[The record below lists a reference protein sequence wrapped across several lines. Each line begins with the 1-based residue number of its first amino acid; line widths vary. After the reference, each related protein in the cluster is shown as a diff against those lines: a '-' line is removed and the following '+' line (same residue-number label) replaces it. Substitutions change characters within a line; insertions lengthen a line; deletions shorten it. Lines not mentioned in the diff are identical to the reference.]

1 MTTAVSNLLSVAN
14 KEFKTFFAS
23 PAAYL
28 FLGAFVG
35 LSLFVFFW
43 VETFFSRNIADIRPL
58 FQWFPILLIFLVS
71 ALTMRSWSEEKRS
84 GTIESLLTS
93 PVSKF
98 TLIGGKFAA
107 ALSLVLIAMVL
118 TLPLPLTVSVLGR
131 LDIGPVFGGYVATF
145 FLAASYISIGLYTS
159 AKTDNPIVALIMT
172 VMLCGIFYIIGSPLI
187 TSLVGHN
194 YATILEAL
202 GTGSRFESITR
213 GVIDLRDL
221 VFYTSIVVIFLVA
234 NAYTLEKSTWT
245 RKTMK
250 NHKQWNVVTGLVCA
264 NAILLN
270 IWLFPVSSLRADLTE
285 GSLYSLSEM
294 TENELKNLREPLL
307 IRGYF
312 SERSHP
318 LLSPLVPR
326 IKDILTE
333 YEVSSGGTT
342 TVEFVDPQK
351 DRELEE
357 EAATKYGVRPMP
369 FQTASRHQA
378 EVVNSYFDI
387 VIAYGDQFET
397 LSYADLIEAKASAS
411 DVGVEVRLK
420 NPEYAITRAIKK
432 TVGAYNIGGTIL
444 DSIVDP
450 VTLNFYVSSVEN
462 LPKELKPIYDDLVS
476 IGQDYSNR
484 YKNKFSLRIIDPNKD
499 ENIKEQ
505 LDSEFNL
512 RPQMAG
518 LLDQDPFWFNL
529 ILENGSKKQL
539 VQFSDSLEKEA
550 LQKSIEASLK
560 RFAPGYLRTVT
571 VVTPSGNAQS
581 FNRLRQILSENLN
594 IAQSDLKDEKIPQ
607 DTDMLLVLAP
617 NKINDLQLKKIDQ
630 FLMKGG
636 SVVLATSPFNV
647 QVAESI
653 TAVNY
658 TSGVDAWL
666 EHIGLEIEAEM
677 VLDPK
682 SASLPVP
689 VQRYIGGIPVR
700 TIEMVPYPHFPDIRG
715 DDLNLD
721 HPITGSLNQITLNWA
736 SPIIADTDKLSEER
750 VVKLI
755 KSSASSWTSENLNVI
770 PDYKS
775 YPDTG
780 FANVNKRG
788 SEDLA
793 VAISGPFKSYFA
805 GAVDIQSEKGLLE
818 DLIQE
823 SPSSAKLILI
833 SSNSFAADGSID
845 LASHAMSTLYTKP
858 LEFMQNAVDWST
870 EDESLLGLRGK
881 SQFARTLYP
890 MSEDTQ
896 KGWEL
901 FNYILAIIGLFFV
914 WLWQRQRD
922 RRDLRAQKT
931 MLGMENQKSGES

>member
-1 MTTAVSNLLSVAN
+1 MTTTVSNLLSVAN

-118 TLPLPLTVSVLGR
+118 TLPLPLTVSILGR
-131 LDIGPVFGGYVATF
+131 LDLGPVFGGYVATF

-285 GSLYSLSEM
+285 GSLYSLSET

-387 VIAYGDQFET
+387 VVAYGDQFET

-450 VTLNFYVSSVEN
+450 VTLKFYVSSVEN

-484 YKNKFSLRIIDPNKD
+484 YKNKF
-499 ENIKEQ
+499 
-505 LDSEFNL
+505 
-512 RPQMAG
+512 
-518 LLDQDPFWFNL
+518 
-529 ILENGSKKQL
+529 
-539 VQFSDSLEKEA
+539 
-550 LQKSIEASLK
+550 
-560 RFAPGYLRTVT
+560 
-571 VVTPSGNAQS
+571 
-581 FNRLRQILSENLN
+581 
-594 IAQSDLKDEKIPQ
+594 
-607 DTDMLLVLAP
+607 
-617 NKINDLQLKKIDQ
+617 
-630 FLMKGG
+630 
-636 SVVLATSPFNV
+636 
-647 QVAESI
+647 
-653 TAVNY
+653 
-658 TSGVDAWL
+658 
-666 EHIGLEIEAEM
+666 
-677 VLDPK
+677 
-682 SASLPVP
+682 
-689 VQRYIGGIPVR
+689 
-700 TIEMVPYPHFPDIRG
+700 
-715 DDLNLD
+715 
-721 HPITGSLNQITLNWA
+721 
-736 SPIIADTDKLSEER
+736 
-750 VVKLI
+750 
-755 KSSASSWTSENLNVI
+755 
-770 PDYKS
+770 
-775 YPDTG
+775 
-780 FANVNKRG
+780 
-788 SEDLA
+788 
-793 VAISGPFKSYFA
+793 
-805 GAVDIQSEKGLLE
+805 
-818 DLIQE
+818 
-823 SPSSAKLILI
+823 
-833 SSNSFAADGSID
+833 
-845 LASHAMSTLYTKP
+845 YTKNNRP
-858 LEFMQNAVDWST
+858 
-870 EDESLLGLRGK
+870 
-881 SQFARTLYP
+881 
-890 MSEDTQ
+890 
-896 KGWEL
+896 
-901 FNYILAIIGLFFV
+901 
-914 WLWQRQRD
+914 
-922 RRDLRAQKT
+922 
-931 MLGMENQKSGES
+931 

>member
-58 FQWFPILLIFLVS
+58 FQWFPILLIILVS

-118 TLPLPLTVSVLGR
+118 TLPLPLTVSILGR
-131 LDIGPVFGGYVATF
+131 LDLGPVFGGYVATF

-285 GSLYSLSEM
+285 GSLYSLSET

-357 EAATKYGVRPMP
+357 EAATKYGGSTNA

-387 VIAYGDQFET
+387 VVAYGDQFET

-450 VTLNFYVSSVEN
+450 VTLKFYVSSVEN

-518 LLDQDPFWFNL
+518 LLDQEPFWFNL

-550 LQKSIEASLK
+550 LQKSIEASQ
-560 RFAPGYLRTVT
+560 ALR
-571 VVTPSGNAQS
+571 S
-581 FNRLRQILSENLN
+581 
-594 IAQSDLKDEKIPQ
+594 
-607 DTDMLLVLAP
+607 
-617 NKINDLQLKKIDQ
+617 
-630 FLMKGG
+630 
-636 SVVLATSPFNV
+636 
-647 QVAESI
+647 
-653 TAVNY
+653 
-658 TSGVDAWL
+658 
-666 EHIGLEIEAEM
+666 
-677 VLDPK
+677 
-682 SASLPVP
+682 
-689 VQRYIGGIPVR
+689 GIPKNCYCGHAVR
-700 TIEMVPYPHFPDIRG
+700 
-715 DDLNLD
+715 
-721 HPITGSLNQITLNWA
+721 
-736 SPIIADTDKLSEER
+736 
-750 VVKLI
+750 
-755 KSSASSWTSENLNVI
+755 
-770 PDYKS
+770 
-775 YPDTG
+775 
-780 FANVNKRG
+780 
-788 SEDLA
+788 
-793 VAISGPFKSYFA
+793 
-805 GAVDIQSEKGLLE
+805 
-818 DLIQE
+818 
-823 SPSSAKLILI
+823 
-833 SSNSFAADGSID
+833 
-845 LASHAMSTLYTKP
+845 
-858 LEFMQNAVDWST
+858 
-870 EDESLLGLRGK
+870 
-881 SQFARTLYP
+881 
-890 MSEDTQ
+890 
-896 KGWEL
+896 
-901 FNYILAIIGLFFV
+901 
-914 WLWQRQRD
+914 
-922 RRDLRAQKT
+922 
-931 MLGMENQKSGES
+931 

>member
-1 MTTAVSNLLSVAN
+1 MTTTVNNLYSVAN

-58 FQWFPILLIFLVS
+58 FQWFPVLLIFLVS

-98 TLIGGKFAA
+98 SLIGGKFLA
-107 ALSLVLIAMVL
+107 ALALVSIAMAL
-118 TLPLPLTVSVLGR
+118 TLPLPLTVSILGR

-145 FLAASYISIGLYTS
+145 FLAASYISIGLFTS
-159 AKTDNPIVALIMT
+159 ARTDNPIVALIMT
-172 VMLCGIFYIIGSPLI
+172 VLLCGVFYIIGSPLI

-221 VFYTSIVVIFLVA
+221 IFYSSIVVIFLVA

-245 RKTMK
+245 QKSTK
-250 NHKQWNVVTGLVCA
+250 SHKKWNVLTALVCA
-264 NAILLN
+264 NAILIN
-270 IWLFPVSSLRADLTE
+270 IWLFPVNFLRADLTE
-285 GSLYSLSEM
+285 GSLYSLSKT

-312 SERSHP
+312 SERTHP

-326 IKDILTE
+326 VKDILTE
-333 YEVSSGGTT
+333 YEVASRGSA

-351 DRELEE
+351 DRDLEE
-357 EAATKYGVRPMP
+357 EAASKYGIRPMP

-387 VIAYGDQFET
+387 VVAYGDQFET
-397 LSYADLIEAKASAS
+397 LSYADLIEAKANAS

-432 TVGAYNIGGTIL
+432 TVGAYNIGGTLL
-444 DSIVDP
+444 DTIADP
-450 VTLNFYVSSVEN
+450 VTLKFYVSPVDS
-462 LPKELKPIYDDLVS
+462 LPEELIPIYRDLVS
-476 IGQDYSNR
+476 IGDSYVNR
-484 YKNKFSLRIIDPNKD
+484 FEKKFSFEIVDPSKD
-499 ENIKEQ
+499 SVVEDMLE
-505 LDSEFNL
+505 SEFNL
-512 RPQMAG
+512 RPQVAG
-518 LLDQDPFWFNL
+518 LLDQDAFWFNL
-529 ILENGSKKQL
+529 VLVDGTKKQL
-539 VQFSDSLEKEA
+539 VQFSDSLEKDA
-550 LQKSIEASLK
+550 LKKSLEASLK

-571 VVTPSGNAQS
+571 IVTPSGSSQS
-581 FNRLRQILSENLN
+581 FNRLRQVLSENLN
-594 IAQSDLKDEKIPQ
+594 IAQSDLKDDSIPQ

-636 SVVLATSPFNV
+636 SIVLATSPFNV
-647 QVAESI
+647 QVGQSI
-653 TAVNY
+653 TAENY

-666 EHIGLEIEAEM
+666 EHIGVEIEAEM

-689 VQRYIGGIPVR
+689 VQRYIGGIPVQ
-700 TIEMVPYPHFPDIRG
+700 TIEMIPYPHFPDVRG
-715 DDLNLD
+715 DDLNLE

-736 SPIIADTDKLSEER
+736 SPIVTDENKINNGRIARL
-750 VVKLI
+750 V
-755 KSSASSWTSENLNVI
+755 KSSGSSWTSENLNVI

-780 FANVNKRG
+780 FANVNVRN

-793 VAISGPFKSYFA
+793 IAISGPFTSFFA
-805 GAVDIQSEKGLLE
+805 DGISIGNDKNLLDE
-818 DLIQE
+818 IVKK
-823 SPSSAKLILI
+823 SPSSSKLIVI

-845 LASHAMSTLYTKP
+845 LASHALNTLYTKP

-890 MSEDTQ
+890 MAEDSQ
-896 KGWEL
+896 KGWEV
-901 FNYILAIIGLFFV
+901 FNYILAIFGLFFV
-914 WLWQRQRD
+914 WIWQRQRD
-922 RRDLRAQKT
+922 RRDLRNRKAL
-931 MLGMENQKSGES
+931 LGLKN